1 MIHISFKVKKSLVL
15 AGIGVLLIALSPF
28 FDQIE
33 ARFRLASQEVS
44 ASAKYD
50 AGSSLLSLGSGREE
64 VVVYFWWRCPY
75 CKKLFLEYRD
85 VLARPPASKRFLL
98 KPVDF
103 GPQDTLMTASVLC
116 APQEEKLEV
125 FFRIVEGE
133 LPKEVS
139 EACLNE
145 AKSLGE
151 KVRPEWEGIGFRWTP
166 ALVVKGVPISLDRM
180 TEMTKED
187 YDELFGK
194 ASGSKP

>member
-1 MIHISFKVKKSLVL
+1 MPQLSPKAKRSLVL

-28 FDQIE
+28 FNQLE
-33 ARFRLASQEVS
+33 ARFRLASQKVS

-50 AGSSLLSLGSGREE
+50 TGSSLLTLGSGKEE
-64 VVVYFWWRCPY
+64 IVVYFWWRCPY

-85 VLARPPASKRFLL
+85 SFVHPPASRRFLL

-103 GPQDTLMTASVLC
+103 SPQDTLRTANVLC
-116 APQEEKLEV
+116 APQEEKVNV
-125 FFRIVEGE
+125 FFRMVEGA

-139 EACLNE
+139 ESCVKE

-151 KVRPEWEGIGFRWTP
+151 KVRAEWEGIGFKWTP
-166 ALVVKGVPISLDRM
+166 ALIVKGVPILLDKM
-180 TEMTKED
+180 TNMTKED

-194 ASGSKP
+194 ASESKP

>member
-1 MIHISFKVKKSLVL
+1 VLHLSSKAKRSLIL

-28 FDQIE
+28 FNQIE
-33 ARFRLASQEVS
+33 ARFKLASQEVS
-44 ASAKYD
+44 ASAEYD

-75 CKKLFLEYRD
+75 CKKLFIEYRD
-85 VLARPPASKRFLL
+85 VLAHPPASKRFLL

-103 GPQDTLMTASVLC
+103 SPQDTLMTANVLC
-116 APQEEKLEV
+116 APQEEKVEV
-125 FFRIVEGE
+125 LFRIVEGE
-133 LPKEVS
+133 PPKEVS

-151 KVRPEWEGIGFRWTP
+151 RVRAEWEQIGFKWTP
-166 ALVVKGVPISLDRM
+166 ALVVKGVPISLDKM
-180 TEMTKED
+180 TEMTEED

-194 ASGSKP
+194 ASESKP